1 MPVRGKATSLPERTE
16 ATSLLGR
23 GVASSLLGRSLEGI
37 PGCRPYRRIFVGGQ
51 EAAMSA
57 MGKAGLN
64 PAGITFC
71 VDCRA
76 DMGSGRHRTSESF
89 GPYRDGAPRGLIQ
102 LYIAVRGG

>member
-1 MPVRGKATSLPERTE
+1 MPAPSPQEF
-16 ATSLLGR
+16 
-23 GVASSLLGRSLEGI
+23 SS
-37 PGCRPYRRIFVGGQ
+37 GCRIFVGGQ

-102 LYIAVRGG
+102 LYLAVPWGVVVELRTRPPLGASVPW